1 MSFDWS
7 HYLELAKELNTGS
20 SGSPIEE
27 AKLRSAISR
36 AYYAV
41 FCAARNYL
49 RLHRPS
55 VYVPPGGEAHKIV
68 KDTFESDP
76 DLVWKSIGIKLG
88 RLRKSRGYADYDDT
102 VPGLSS
108 LAQLSLR
115 VADEAITKIEN
126 L

>member
-7 HYLELAKELNTGS
+7 HYLELAKELYTGS

-27 AKLRSAISR
+27 AKLRSTISR

-49 RLHRPS
+49 LLHRPS
-55 VYVPPGGEAHKIV
+55 VHIPPTGDAHKIV

-76 DLVWKSIGIKLG
+76 DLVRRSIGITLN
-88 RLRKSRGYADYDDT
+88 RLKARRGLADYQDT
-102 VPGLSS
+102 ITNLSS
-108 LAQLSLR
+108 LAQLSLKF
-115 VADEAITKIEN
+115 ADDAITKIKK

>member
-7 HYLELAKELNTGS
+7 HYQELARELNTGS
-20 SGSPIEE
+20 SGSPLEE
-27 AKLRSAISR
+27 AKLRSVISR

-41 FCAARNYL
+41 FCIARNYL

-55 VYVPPGGEAHKIV
+55 VNIPPGGEAHWIV
-68 KDTFESDP
+68 RNTFESDP
-76 DLVWKSIGIKLG
+76 DLVWRSIGIKLA
-88 RLRKSRGYADYDDT
+88 RLRKNRGYADYDDT

-108 LAQLSLR
+108 LAQLSLI
-115 VADEAITKIEN
+115 VADEAITKIKN

>member
-36 AYYAV
+36 AYYAA
-41 FCAARNYL
+41 FCVARNYL
-49 RLHRPS
+49 RLHRPA
-55 VYVPPGGEAHKIV
+55 VYIPPGGEAHRIV
-68 KDTFESDP
+68 KETFERDP
-76 DLVWKSIGIKLG
+76 DLVWRSIGIKLG
-88 RLRKSRGYADYDDT
+88 RLRINRGTADYEDT
-102 VPGLSS
+102 VPGLSA
-108 LAQLSLR
+108 LAQLSLI
-115 VADEAITKIEN
+115 VADEAITKIKA